1 MVALASLV
9 DQRIYKS
16 YKLFKTN
23 YIAYDIL
30 QGGSQFADNYSA
42 DDKKDFVAYMDNG
55 LAGIGIEADR
65 SELEQIFLR
74 IYANPVV
81 NCR

>member
-1 MVALASLV
+1 
-9 DQRIYKS
+9 
-16 YKLFKTN
+16 
-23 YIAYDIL
+23 
-30 QGGSQFADNYSA
+30 
-42 DDKKDFVAYMDNG
+42 MDNG

-65 SELEQIFLR
+65 SDLEQIFLR